1 MTPAQPPRRDAR
13 PDSRPDARTAPPAAL
28 TTDRHPELEAL
39 LARVESALG
48 GLGEALRQRDAAGIE
63 TQAQLLQG
71 GLEDTVHAFARAA
84 RAGSIPAPLRAR
96 LVKASGQVAAQRDSL
111 MRATAALDRA
121 IDTLMPKEP
130 GGPTTAPVYG
140 GRGWGGAGS
149 YRG

>member
-1 MTPAQPPRRDAR
+1 MTPATPFR
-13 PDSRPDARTAPPAAL
+13 PDGRTAAPAAP
-28 TTDRHPELEAL
+28 TDRHPELESL

-48 GLGEALRQRDAAGIE
+48 GLGEALRQRDATGIE
-63 TQAQLLQG
+63 TQAQQLQS
-71 GLEDTVHAFARAA
+71 GLEDTVNAFARAA
-84 RAGSIPAPLRAR
+84 RTGSIPAPLRAR

-121 IDTLMPKEP
+121 IDTLMPKDAGNAP
-130 GGPTTAPVYG
+130 APVYG

>member
-1 MTPAQPPRRDAR
+1 MTPATPRRSDG
-13 PDSRPDARTAPPAAL
+13 PTAAPAVL
-28 TTDRHPELEAL
+28 TDRHPELESL

-48 GLGEALRQRDAAGIE
+48 GLGEALRQRDAPGIE
-63 TQAQLLQG
+63 TQAQLLQS
-71 GLEDTVHAFARAA
+71 GLEDTVNAFARAA

-121 IDTLMPKEP
+121 IDTLMPKEAGNAP
-130 GGPTTAPVYG
+130 APVYG

>member
-13 PDSRPDARTAPPAAL
+13 PDTRTVASAAL
-28 TTDRHPELEAL
+28 ATDRHPELEAL

-48 GLGEALRQRDAAGIE
+48 GLGEALRQRDTPAIE
-63 TQAQLLQG
+63 AQAQLLQG
-71 GLEDTVHAFARAA
+71 GLEDTVNAFARAA

-130 GGPTTAPVYG
+130 GSPAAPVYG